1 MNTPITA
8 PPEAADLT
16 SIDTAIQEIPEH
28 RSTVAVVAGVN
39 AVPDLPRRKLGPLTA
54 NKLRTVLITYVTVHV
69 SSLLLL
75 VLDQNLAKGGAL
87 SAFALGMMAPGGGL
101 WFSGHHLLALLSVAL
116 VLVAVTANRYA
127 LPGIWLGSALLSA
140 WLVNDMTC
148 NEALYAVP
156 LLGPLL
162 VTWIALR
169 SDWRFR
175 KALATADRLHETLAA
190 QPPLTLRSAP
200 AQLGEL
206 LDDDDL
212 AHARF
217 ILDRA
222 LQPLEAFNGLQEL
235 EPYGT
240 SAVRYQLNYAQYA
253 LAMLNYCHTPAF
265 SGYLHEAQRR
275 LIRKMSDLRAWGYWR
290 SENVWGNLDFS
301 PDPIRRDNIM
311 FSAYLGQMLG
321 MYATVSGDNSFSRPG
336 ALSFRWKD
344 GRAFEYDHAS
354 INRAVMENFQASA
367 FCLYPCEPNW
377 SYTMCNPFGLN
388 TLLLNDRLSGTDY
401 GQRLTPDYR
410 RALLQEFM
418 TPDGHFIPLRSMLWG
433 INIPGLTLDLNDAL
447 AIYLHHPG
455 LPDVAE
461 TTWEMLR
468 QQRFHPDEKFPFE
481 VQRRGRT
488 DIGNYRS
495 STLGPYSALMLAAR
509 ELGDRE
515 VYRALQDCIAE
526 HCPSH
531 IEEGEL
537 VYARASNFTSF
548 MLAMARFSRPGA
560 LHDLVNLGL
569 PQQWQTGPQLLE
581 APYPEV
587 LVYRAVSD
595 GAALTLGLKA
605 AVPRRVAL
613 RLGRLVPG
621 KPYRL
626 LGADGPLLRAD
637 ASGECRLEIHVANRQ
652 SLRVVPV
659 Y

>member
-1 MNTPITA
+1 MNTPIT
-8 PPEAADLT
+8 PLPELADLT
-16 SIDTAIQEIPEH
+16 SVDTAFQEVHVREE
-28 RSTVAVVAGVN
+28 TVASVPGVN
-39 AVPDLPRRKLGPLTA
+39 AVPDLPRRKAGPLTA
-54 NKLRTVLITYVTVHV
+54 KKLRTVLITYVTVHF

-75 VLDQNLAKGGAL
+75 TLDQGNAL

-101 WFSGHHLLALLSVAL
+101 WFSGHHLLALLTVGL

-127 LPGIWLGSALLSA
+127 LPGLWLGGALLAAS
-140 WLVNDMTC
+140 LVNDMTC
-148 NEALYAVP
+148 SEALYAVP

-162 VTWIALR
+162 VTWIVLR
-169 SDWRFR
+169 SDGRFR
-175 KALATADRLHETLAA
+175 KALATADHVQATLSA
-190 QPPLTLRSAP
+190 QAPLTIRSAP
-200 AQLGEL
+200 AQLGDT
-206 LDDDDL
+206 LDDQDL
-212 AHARF
+212 AHAKF

-222 LQPLEAFNGLQEL
+222 LQPLDAFNGLKEI

-240 SAVRYQLNYAQYA
+240 SALRYQLNYAQYA

-275 LIRKMSDLRAWGYWR
+275 LIQKMTDLRAWGYWR
-290 SENVWGNLDFS
+290 GENVWGNLDFS

-321 MYATVSGDNSFSRPG
+321 MYATVSGDPCFSQPG
-336 ALSFRWKD
+336 ALTFRWKD

-354 INRAVMENFQASA
+354 INHKVMENFQASE

-388 TLLLNDRLSGTDY
+388 TLLLNDRLFGT
-401 GQRLTPDYR
+401 GFAQRLTPDYR
-410 RALLQEFM
+410 RALMQEFM
-418 TPDGHFIPLRSMLWG
+418 TPDGHFVPLRSMLWG
-433 INIPGLTLDLNDAL
+433 INIPGLTLDVNDAM

-468 QQRFHPDEKFPFE
+468 QRRFRPGEKFPFE
-481 VQRRGRT
+481 VKRRGRT

-495 STLGPYSALMLAAR
+495 STLGPYSALMMAAQ

-515 VYRALQDCIAE
+515 VYRALQDCVAE

-537 VYARASNFTSF
+537 VYAHASNFTSF
-548 MLAMARFSRPGA
+548 MLAIARFSRPGA
-560 LHDLVNLGL
+560 FHDLVNLGM
-569 PQQWQTGPQLLE
+569 PQRWQTGPQLLE
-581 APYPEV
+581 APYPDV

-595 GAALTLGLKA
+595 GAALSLGLKA
-605 AVPRRVAL
+605 TVPGLVAL
-613 RLGRLVPG
+613 KLGRLVPG
-621 KPYRL
+621 KSYRL
-626 LGADGPLLRAD
+626 LGAAEQRLCAD
-637 ASGECRLEIHVANRQ
+637 ANGECQLQISVANRQ